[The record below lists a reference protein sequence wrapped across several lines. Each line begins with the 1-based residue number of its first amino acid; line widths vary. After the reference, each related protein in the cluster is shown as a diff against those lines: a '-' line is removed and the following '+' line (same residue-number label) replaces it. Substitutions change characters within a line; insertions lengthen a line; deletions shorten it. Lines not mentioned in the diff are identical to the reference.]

1 MFGLYAE
8 FHSKSIANYL
18 FATHCLFTAIFL
30 ITCSVYVVSK
40 ITINYVDGNRMFC
53 KKVMF
58 DIKSGLKD
66 NLNYN
71 VWQSLIFR
79 GQKCNKS
86 AAFLNWKN
94 RMFGFPLLYG

>member
-1 MFGLYAE
+1 MSLRFLVAVPPLYVP
-8 FHSKSIANYL
+8 KSGGGG
-18 FATHCLFTAIFL
+18 LFTAIFL

-40 ITINYVDGNRMFC
+40 ITISYVDGNRMFC